1 MLISSFLFSYVKDLR
16 VYFTSND
23 EMVNLATKLFWNM
36 CTIYDTCI
44 GILFTLICILPIVKQ
59 EVNKHRQVMHR

>member
-23 EMVNLATKLFWNM
+23 EMVKLATKLF
-36 CTIYDTCI
+36 
-44 GILFTLICILPIVKQ
+44 
-59 EVNKHRQVMHR
+59 